1 MKGSGCEE
9 IEWFLEKIGEKID
22 FDVHDGIAK
31 VVESGWGQLV
41 GKDQVEPVARMV
53 GLDMTTG
60 DSPL

>member
-1 MKGSGCEE
+1 MANDSSTTCLYEE
-9 IEWFLEKIGEKID
+9 IGEKID

-53 GLDMTTG
+53 GLDMTAG
-60 DSPL
+60 DSPF